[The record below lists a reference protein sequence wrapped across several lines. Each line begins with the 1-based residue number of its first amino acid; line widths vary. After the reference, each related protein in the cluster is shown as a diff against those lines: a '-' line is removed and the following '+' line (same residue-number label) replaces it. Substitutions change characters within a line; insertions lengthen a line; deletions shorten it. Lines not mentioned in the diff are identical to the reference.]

1 MIRTLATAMAL
12 TILTLATA
20 APLAQAQTNES
31 VAAFRDW
38 SVFNPSDPRECYIV
52 SPPVKTEAR
61 RNGSTVSVRR
71 GDILLF
77 VTIRPDEGVDK
88 EVSFTGGYPFREGS
102 SVDVSIGGTTFQ
114 MAPGADDA
122 REWAW
127 PPSPERDAEMIAAMR
142 RGASATV
149 TAVSSRGT
157 TTIDEFSLLGFTA
170 ALEEAEKLCR

>member
-1 MIRTLATAMAL
+1 MIRTFAMAMAL
-12 TILTLATA
+12 GILMTVPA
-20 APLAQAQTNES
+20 APPLLAQSNTS

-38 SVFNPSDPRECYIV
+38 SVFNPSNPRECYIV
-52 SPPVKTEAR
+52 SPPIKSTAQR
-61 RNGSTVSVRR
+61 GGNTVSVRR

-88 EVSFTGGYPFREGS
+88 EISFTGGYPFRPGS
-102 SVDVSIGGTTFQ
+102 SVDVSIGGTTYQ
-114 MAPGADDA
+114 MAPGGSDA
-122 REWAW
+122 GEWAW